1 MIKVETTTVANL
13 GRARIGERFEFKG
26 QSYEVLD
33 VEVYENAGGQERM
46 AVTLKTYCHICG
58 AAFEFTTN
66 RRPKWLKKGCGRD
79 HATTP
84 WTRRKPSASPKPVH
98 AKPTRQ
104 SATSSQ
110 GEAIQAET
118 PGGVSRVLPKGK
130 SFDTD
135 VPDIGKSKTV
145 THSNAYRTT

>member
-1 MIKVETTTVANL
+1 MIKVETYTVANL

-46 AVTLKTYCHICG
+46 AVTLQTYCHVCG
-58 AAFEFTTN
+58 ASFEFTVN
-66 RRPKWLKKGCGRD
+66 RRPKWLKKSCGRD
-79 HATTP
+79 HA
-84 WTRRKPSASPKPVH
+84 PKPVH

-110 GEAIQAET
+110 GEPTQAAQPISGQHDADREAKPSRDPAERPET
-118 PGGVSRVLPKGK
+118 
-130 SFDTD
+130 
-135 VPDIGKSKTV
+135 
-145 THSNAYRTT
+145 

>member
-1 MIKVETTTVANL
+1 MIKVETYTVANL

-46 AVTLKTYCHICG
+46 AVTLQTYCHICG

-84 WTRRKPSASPKPVH
+84 WTRRKPSPSPTPDH

-104 SATSSQ
+104 RATSSQ
-110 GEAIQAET
+110 GEAVQAEAPEVKRYFPPT
-118 PGGVSRVLPKGK
+118 HRAVPTSPKLAK
-130 SFDTD
+130 IK
-135 VPDIGKSKTV
+135 P
-145 THSNAYRTT
+145 

>member
-1 MIKVETTTVANL
+1 MIKVETYTVANL

-33 VEVYENAGGQERM
+33 IEVYENAGGQERM

-84 WTRRKPSASPKPVH
+84 WTRRKPSPSPTPVH

-110 GEAIQAET
+110 GEAVQTEAT
-118 PGGVSRVLPKGK
+118 GVKRYSPPTHRAVPTSPISPKIK
-130 SFDTD
+130 
-135 VPDIGKSKTV
+135 P
-145 THSNAYRTT
+145 

>member
-1 MIKVETTTVANL
+1 MIKVETYTVANL

-46 AVTLKTYCHICG
+46 AVTLKTYCYVCG

-84 WTRRKPSASPKPVH
+84 WTRRKPSPSPTPVH
-98 AKPTRQ
+98 TKPTRQ

-110 GEAIQAET
+110 GEAIHAET
-118 PGGVSRVLPKGK
+118 SGVKRYSPPTHRAVPTSPKLAK
-130 SFDTD
+130 IK
-135 VPDIGKSKTV
+135 P
-145 THSNAYRTT
+145 

>member
-1 MIKVETTTVANL
+1 MIKVETYTVANL

-46 AVTLKTYCHICG
+46 AVTLQTYCHVCG
-58 AAFEFTTN
+58 ASFEFTVN
-66 RRPKWLKKGCGRD
+66 RRPKWLKKSCGRN
-79 HATTP
+79 HAQTP
-84 WTRRKPSASPKPVH
+84 WTRRKPSPSPTQVH

-110 GEAIQAET
+110 GEPTQAAQPISGQHDADREAKPSRDPAERPET
-118 PGGVSRVLPKGK
+118 
-130 SFDTD
+130 
-135 VPDIGKSKTV
+135 
-145 THSNAYRTT
+145 

>member
-1 MIKVETTTVANL
+1 MIKVETYTVANL

-26 QSYEVLD
+26 QTYEVLD
-33 VEVYENAGGQERM
+33 IEVYENAGGQERM

-66 RRPKWLKKGCGRD
+66 RRPKWLKKSCGRD

-84 WTRRKPSASPKPVH
+84 WTRRKPSPSPTPVH
-98 AKPTRQ
+98 TKPTRQ

-118 PGGVSRVLPKGK
+118 PGVKRYSPPPHR
-130 SFDTD
+130 S
-135 VPDIGKSKTV
+135 VPTCPILAKVKP
-145 THSNAYRTT
+145 